1 MGLGSV
7 LRFFLPHDD
16 KFLPYFEQS
25 ADNLKEAAVL
35 YASLSK
41 AANREELAAIRDQI
55 KSLEHVGDKL
65 THNIFEELNKSFITP
80 FDREDIYTLT
90 KSLDDVLDLI
100 DHVADIF
107 VLYRI
112 EKLEDGMSMLL
123 EVTERARS
131 SSFVPSRWPGLSSPP
146 VISCSSS
153 RAIASPRETREF
165 DKYVCIVV
173 PAIRASVLGW
183 SSVRARPYHASQ
195 AAHRVASAR
204 RWRHPAVSAVQ
215 GPEPP
220 FIAASRAWGA
230 SRAPASSAETRPR
243 RKTRTR
249 SHTLAGVEVGPR

>member
-41 AANREELAAIRDQI
+41 ANNREELAAIRDQI

-65 THNIFEELNKSFITP
+65 THTIFEELNKSFITP

-90 KSLDDVLDLI
+90 KSLDDVLDLM

-112 EKLEDGMSMLL
+112 EKLDDGMSMLL
-123 EVTERARS
+123 EVTRRAVNDIHKAVHGLREPNYEKVREHAISVHGLENEGDRLYRHFIGSLYADER
-131 SSFVPSRWPGLSSPP
+131 
-146 VISCSSS
+146 
-153 RAIASPRETREF
+153 
-165 DKYVCIVV
+165 D
-173 PAIRASVLGW
+173 AIRLMKYSAIYNELEQTVDRCEDLMNAIEAIVLK
-183 SSVRARPYHASQ
+183 Q
-195 AAHRVASAR
+195 A
-204 RWRHPAVSAVQ
+204 
-215 GPEPP
+215 
-220 FIAASRAWGA
+220 
-230 SRAPASSAETRPR
+230 
-243 RKTRTR
+243 
-249 SHTLAGVEVGPR
+249 